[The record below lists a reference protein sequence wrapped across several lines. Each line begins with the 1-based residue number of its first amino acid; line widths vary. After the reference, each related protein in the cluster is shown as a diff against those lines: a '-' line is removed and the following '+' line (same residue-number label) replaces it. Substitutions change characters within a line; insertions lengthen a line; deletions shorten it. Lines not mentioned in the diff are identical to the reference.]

1 MAQAK
6 TEGIE
11 YKPDGTIDLVTDGTL
26 RHLRRPKLREY
37 RHWAERLRDMA
48 KEAQA
53 EAVRLQELQA
63 QLDDSSSE
71 EQRAEVERQLDETLS
86 KGQEYTTPWIA
97 GVVEQFSGKALDD
110 DVEEWPS
117 WLALDRTIPAKV
129 LAHWKKTPLAP
140 GAAGTN

>member
-1 MAQAK
+1 VAQAK

-11 YKPDGTIDLVTDGTL
+11 YKPDGTIDLVIDGTL

-48 KEAQA
+48 EAAQA
-53 EAVRLQELQA
+53 EAVRLGELEA
-63 QLDDSSSE
+63 QLDDASTDE
-71 EQRAEVERQLDETLS
+71 EREQVDAALKEALRQ
-86 KGQEYTTPWIA
+86 GQEYTTPWIA
-97 GVVEQFSGKALDD
+97 GVVAQLSGKELDN

-140 GAAGTN
+140 GAAETN